1 MGGLCPPSLCP
12 VPSRNLPGFLEGKHL
27 GSSQDLSQGLSPH
40 RCEVDPQILPPPLQ
54 GPLDS
59 GEHLLSPG
67 IRTGTRPPEECGYLS
82 LLAISAFLYLFL
94 PLVVPGSGD
103 FRFPL

>member
-1 MGGLCPPSLCP
+1 MDGRWTPLTL
-12 VPSRNLPGFLEGKHL
+12 L
-27 GSSQDLSQGLSPH
+27 
-40 RCEVDPQILPPPLQ
+40 PPLQ
-54 GPLDS
+54 GPLDP

-67 IRTGTRPPEECGYLS
+67 IGIRPGPPEECGYLN

-94 PLVVPGSGD
+94 PSVVTGSVD